1 MEMKT
6 QVVIVGGG
14 PSGTGLAIS
23 LKKLG
28 IKSVIVEKDGF
39 PRLHVGE
46 SMTGECGASVRALG
60 FEEEMAKHRFPV
72 KMGTMVYGTEG
83 RNSFYVPVMGRD
95 KENKLFPQTAWQVR
109 RSKFDKMML
118 DACVDQD
125 ITVVN
130 GMATDVL
137 RNENGVP
144 CGIKYKSPEGEE
156 LMIHSDFVAD
166 ASGQHTFLRS
176 KGVTSERLMGKYDK
190 QLAIFSHFK
199 GTKRE
204 VMEGHPLIPEDTI
217 IFYQKRN
224 HWSWFI
230 PIDDDLV
237 SIGVV
242 TPAEYY
248 RSKGMSKKDFLLSE
262 MQTINPELTK
272 RVENVEMIED
282 VHSCA
287 NYSYQIKEFGGPG
300 FLCVGDAH
308 RFIDPIFSLGM
319 HFTLVECRKAADAI
333 ADYLGGKTTH
343 MANPFKE
350 HMEFCELGMDN
361 VQVLLD
367 VFWDYPFAFSLYMK
381 DAKYRD
387 GFIDLFAGRCYVTDP
402 PACITALRK
411 LQVEK
416 SNQEAMEA

>member
-1 MEMKT
+1 MKT

-14 PSGTGLAIS
+14 PAGTGLAIS
-23 LKKLG
+23 LKKHG
-28 IKSVIVEKDGF
+28 IKSVVVEKEGF
-39 PRLHVGE
+39 PRMHVGE
-46 SMTGECGASVRALG
+46 SMTGECGASVRVLG
-60 FEEEMAKHRFPV
+60 LEEDMSKHKYPI
-72 KMGTMVYGTEG
+72 KWGTMVYGNDG

-95 KENKLFPQTAWQVR
+95 KDNNLFKQSTWQVR
-109 RSKFDKMML
+109 RSNFDKMML
-118 DACVDQD
+118 ETCIDQG
-125 ITVVN
+125 ITFVK

-137 RNENGVP
+137 RNDKGIP
-144 CGIKYKSPEGEE
+144 CGIKYKNDAGEE
-156 LMIHSDFVAD
+156 KEIYADMVAD
-166 ASGQHTFLRS
+166 ASGQHTFLRN

-190 QLAIFSHFK
+190 QLALFSHFK
-199 GTKRE
+199 GAKRTT
-204 VMEGHPLIPEDTI
+204 VEGQPLMADDTI

-230 PIDDDLV
+230 PIDDELV

-242 TPAEYY
+242 TPSEYY
-248 RSKGMSKKDFLLSE
+248 RSKGESKKDFLLRE
-262 MQTINPELTK
+262 MKSLNPELAK
-272 RVENVEMIED
+272 RIDEAEMVEE

-308 RFIDPIFSLGM
+308 RFIDPIFSLGL

-333 ADYLGGKTTH
+333 ADYLGGKTAH
-343 MANPFKE
+343 LDNPFEE
-350 HMEFCELGMDN
+350 HMKFCELGMDN

-367 VFWDYPFAFSLYMK
+367 VFWDYPFAFSLYIK
-381 DAKYRD
+381 DPKYRD

-411 LQVEK
+411 LQVEGTR
-416 SNQEAMEA
+416 QESMAN